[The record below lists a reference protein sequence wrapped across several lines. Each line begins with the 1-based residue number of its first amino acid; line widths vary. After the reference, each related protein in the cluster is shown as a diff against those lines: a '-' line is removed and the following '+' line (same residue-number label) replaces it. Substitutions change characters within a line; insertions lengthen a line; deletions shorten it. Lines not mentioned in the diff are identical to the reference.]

1 MHGLQKY
8 RGLYQHAPHYQ
19 PVGGIPSAC
28 PANNLCDPQDGE
40 QEDYEPQT
48 RLYALEYEIDDW
60 FQRFTG
66 EEDYLADVEEDADE
80 TNDHAKKPEPVWQ
93 GKRLDG
99 WFSGRRLVVKEG
111 IREEGRY
118 SEMRIRAAQI
128 WTPRWRDTKRSW
140 MIQKGMRT
148 RFNHES
154 LREGFL
160 VIDSDI
166 FVVMMFD

>member
-1 MHGLQKY
+1 MQGLQKY
-8 RGLYQHAPHYQ
+8 HGLYQRAPRYH
-19 PVGGIPSAC
+19 PVGGIPTC
-28 PANNLCDPQDGE
+28 LTNRLCKPQDSE

-48 RLYALEYEIDDW
+48 RLYTLEYEIDDW

-80 TNDHAKKPEPVWQ
+80 TNDHGEKPEPVWQ
-93 GKRLDG
+93 GKTLDG

-111 IREEGRY
+111 IGEEGRY

-128 WTPRWRDTKRSW
+128 WTPRWRDTQRSW

-148 RFNHES
+148 RFNHEG

-160 VIDSDI
+160 VVDFDI
-166 FVVMMFD
+166 LVVMMFG